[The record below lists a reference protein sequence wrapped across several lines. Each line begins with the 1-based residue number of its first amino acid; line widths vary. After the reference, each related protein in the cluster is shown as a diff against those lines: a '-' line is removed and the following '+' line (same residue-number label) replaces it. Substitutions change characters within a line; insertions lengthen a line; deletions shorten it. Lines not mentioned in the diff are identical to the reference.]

1 MSSCMEFGG
10 VRVSVDCCAL
20 FHHIL
25 HKQFLLLEI
34 HYFKFETY
42 FERNLEKLA
51 LLEEMRK

>member
-1 MSSCMEFGG
+1 M
-10 VRVSVDCCAL
+10 RVSVDCCAL

-42 FERNLEKLA
+42 SKRNLEKLA